1 MPIIIRHARASD
13 SPDLRRA
20 FIELQELERTLHDSR
35 LPGETVADRYLAW
48 LGAQARENDGAIFV
62 ADEDGIFRGFIAGWI
77 VANDHLIETADSN
90 RFGLV
95 SDICVLSEA
104 RGRGIAHLLLAAAER
119 HLAAEG
125 VTRLRLSALA
135 GNAVA
140 QSVYR
145 KYGFAPY
152 EVVLEKRIGRG
163 G

>member
-20 FIELQELERTLHDSR
+20 FIELQEVERALDDSR
-35 LPGETVADRYLAW
+35 LPGEAVAERYLAW
-48 LGAQARENDGAIFV
+48 LEAQVRGKGGAIFV

-77 VANDHLIETADSN
+77 VENDHLIETADSN

-104 RGRGIAHLLLAAAER
+104 RGRGIANLLLAAAER
-119 HLAAEG
+119 HLAAQG

-135 GNAVA
+135 GNTAA
-140 QSVYR
+140 QSAYR

-152 EVVLEKRIGRG
+152 EMVLEKRIGR
-163 G
+163 

>member
-1 MPIIIRHARASD
+1 MPIVIRQARASD
-13 SPDLRRA
+13 SIDLRRA
-20 FIELQELERTLHDSR
+20 FIELQDVERALHDSR
-35 LPGETVADRYLAW
+35 LPGDAVADAYLEW
-48 LGAQARENDGAIFV
+48 LWDRVRQDAGSLLV
-62 ADEDGIFRGFIAGWI
+62 AEEDDVFRGFLACW
-77 VANDHLIETADSN
+77 VVHDDHLIETPDSN

-119 HLAAEG
+119 HLAGQG

-135 GNAVA
+135 GNAAA
-140 QSVYR
+140 QSAYR

-152 EVVLEKRIGRG
+152 EIVFEKRIGRG

>member
-1 MPIIIRHARASD
+1 MPIVIRHARASD

-20 FIELQELERTLHDSR
+20 FIELQEVERALDDSR
-35 LPGETVADRYLAW
+35 LPGEAVAERYLAW
-48 LGAQARENDGAIFV
+48 LEAQVRGKGGAIFV

-77 VANDHLIETADSN
+77 VENDHLIETADSN

-104 RGRGIAHLLLAAAER
+104 RGRGIANLLLAAAER
-119 HLAAEG
+119 HLAAQG

-135 GNAVA
+135 GNTAA
-140 QSVYR
+140 QSAYR

-152 EVVLEKRIGRG
+152 EMVLEKRIGR
-163 G
+163 